1 MPVKGY
7 RVRYV
12 VLKMGS
18 IPPEENRRL
27 IELLKDECEKHQPGF
42 RFKAI
47 RRGDEIIVVR
57 CPHKAVPSVRALLN
71 RLSTA
76 QPPYRVEIIG
86 VSGTLR
92 KAFSK
97 FCRDTQPHGVGQRL

>member
-12 VLKMGS
+12 VLKTGGT
-18 IPPEENRRL
+18 PPEENRRL
-27 IELLKDECEKHQPGF
+27 IELLKEECEKHQPGF

-47 RRGDEIIVVR
+47 HKGDEIIIR

-71 RLSTA
+71 KLNTS

-97 FCRDTQPHGVGQRL
+97 FCRGNKPHGLGQRL